1 MLTWLSLVYSNILF
15 ICGWWLTNPSEKY
28 EFVSWD
34 YDIPNMKKWKMFQT
48 TNQPYIYIH
57 TEEIILTNVR
67 FWEATYGILMRTYSY
82 GPEISYK
89 RDYFMIYYT
98 TSGIGV
104 ISCHWYLLGRGH
116 NCHKNN
122 KITIFRS
129 RFTIF
134 P

>member
-1 MLTWLSLVYSNILF
+1 MLGSKKPHMEYLWEPTVMALKSVIKG
-15 ICGWWLTNPSEKY
+15 II
-28 EFVSWD
+28 SW
-34 YDIPNMKKWKMFQT
+34 
-48 TNQPYIYIH
+48 
-57 TEEIILTNVR
+57 
-67 FWEATYGILMRTYSY
+67 
-82 GPEISYK
+82 
-89 RDYFMIYYT
+89 YT

-104 ISCHWYLLGRGH
+104 ISSHWYLLDRGH